1 MRYEKKT
8 RCGKGLGRRFAAL
21 CLIVHCVVFA
31 SFSLGAKTVYVNC
44 QLPDYA
50 EHDGSTSNLAYKT
63 IQEAVDAASSGDTV
77 EVAPGVY
84 RDGVAHADHAWGPAR
99 VHLDKKLYLYAP
111 KGASATIIEGV
122 ISSESASGI
131 GSDAMRC
138 VSVESGAV
146 ESIIEGF
153 TFRNGRAG
161 AANGTVVASGGVAN
175 GGAVFASA
183 SGNDAL
189 KGGPFFVGCVIENC
203 SAPVTA
209 VTFGGVFVRSR
220 FENNEPVAGTY
231 FSRWS
236 TFANCLFTHNYSYA
250 PSGYAYKYGTG
261 IMDQVKVVNCTFANN
276 FIRFYPTQPSYYYN
290 NLYSSTLVE
299 QGGAASGAWL
309 GHFADTDATRVLMG
323 TATGDLRLREG
334 QTAAN
339 VGDAQYLG
347 ADYLALPSGE
357 APWRIDPY
365 IDYYGTAIPQS
376 GTIAAGA
383 SQTTATPVAGAV
395 VLDSDYLSFRAGI
408 PGCKGAYVFPTNY
421 PVNYRVQFTGST
433 NEHRRI
439 VHYSY
444 WLGSTSYRMFPL
456 ADDSAD
462 IIAPPNVDDVLRVV
476 LTRSTVSVKY
486 ADPAADGT
494 VADGSFDRPY
504 TNLQQAVNAAVA
516 GDAINGGVV
525 IAKRGVYDTGCTN
538 FTYQSKTGLVRFL
551 VPPNTN
557 CRITSEDGAEGTVLT
572 GAPDPQTGTFGEKS
586 VGAFANLGV
595 AQLQGFT
602 VTGAYSPNGS
612 DLYSPGRG
620 TIFAYGTTLH
630 VDDCILTNNVGAY
643 AAIGNGRYDRC
654 IIRDNIGGSRVFA
667 EDSVLVSCQIDG
679 NRVTDGNGLV
689 VGGNSK
695 AFGCS
700 LYANEA
706 KAFSL
711 ATTVCVNTLS
721 DSDLFADPAASD
733 FRIPLAVA
741 DLVAGVSP
749 SAADAADWHLY
760 ATSDLRGVPIRF
772 GVDGAFLAGAYT
784 EGVDGVFISAAE
796 SGLSVSGGRLGFNAL
811 SDATEISISAAACAR
826 PVSGL
831 LVGGVTNDFETLEGH
846 VFMVTEAVGNVRIEP
861 VYGTAWYAAP
871 NGRDAALGG
880 YPAEA
885 LTIQGALA
893 KTAESDVKAVLA
905 LPGTYDAG
913 QMIQSGDFT
922 LHSRVV
928 VPPDVTLES
937 AEGRTATVIKGLA
950 AATEDEKYSYAP
962 DGAGLGAD
970 ALRCVYLSANARIRG
985 FTLMDG
991 RTRERLADGKEN
1003 HGHADTC
1010 GGGVYAPNDANCFV
1024 EDCLVTNCIAFRGGG
1039 VYAGSGQIVDSV
1051 LAGNTA
1057 CFCGGASEGASL
1069 YGCLVYGNGAF
1080 YPHRRD
1086 QAGSLR
1092 VRAVDHS
1099 TFFDPCVIGTRAESV
1114 RNSLFYSSFFERESP
1129 AIVTNCV
1136 FLRSGIIA
1144 ANSPYYKDE
1153 TYFAPVADVVTL
1165 ADSDELAYCED
1176 LRPLVGQNV
1185 AIDRD
1190 WVNALNAGEVDALGG
1205 QRVYNGAP
1213 DVGALEADWRS
1224 IYAKDI
1230 RKHRVSVPVA
1240 SADVVAS
1247 ADGAVTLKPDA
1258 RIEMRITS
1266 PGGRSCAYALVVRL
1280 ADDETLPPEV
1290 KHGDETL
1297 VPSISGLVCSYALT
1311 TVSESD
1317 VLTVAHVGE
1326 HGLIEIVGLEGQ
1338 NGFMFI
1344 LR

>member
-1 MRYEKKT
+1 MHHGKT

-50 EHDGSTSNLAYKT
+50 GHDGSAPNLAYKT
-63 IQEAVDAASSGDTV
+63 IQEAVDAAASGDTV
-77 EVAPGVY
+77 EVAPGIY
-84 RDGVAHADHAWGPAR
+84 RDGVARADHAWGPAR
-99 VHLDKKLYLYAP
+99 VHLDKKLYLHAP
-111 KGASATIIEGV
+111 HGASSTIIEGV

-131 GSDAMRC
+131 GSGAIRC
-138 VSVESGAV
+138 VSVESGAE

-153 TFRNGRAG
+153 TLRNGRTG
-161 AANGTVVASGGVAN
+161 AANGMVAGSGAAAN

-183 SGNDAL
+183 SGSDAL
-189 KGGPFFVGCVIENC
+189 KAGPFFVGCVIEKC

-209 VTFGGVFVRSR
+209 VTFGGVFVRCR
-220 FENNEPVAGTY
+220 VENNESLSGQC

-236 TFANCLFTHNYSYA
+236 TFANCLFTHNYSHA
-250 PSGYAYKYGTG
+250 PGGYTYKYGTG
-261 IMDQVKVVNCTFANN
+261 LMDQVKVVNCTFANN

-299 QGGAASGAWL
+299 QGGAAGGAWI
-309 GHFADTDATRVLMG
+309 GHFADMDATRVLMG
-323 TATGDLRLREG
+323 TATGDLRLRAG

-365 IDYYGTAIPQS
+365 IDYYGTQIPQS

-383 SQTTATPVAGAV
+383 AQTTATPVAGAV
-395 VLDSDYLSFRAGI
+395 VLDSDNLSFRAGI

-421 PVNYRVQFTGST
+421 PVNYRVQFTGPT
-433 NEHRRI
+433 NEYRR
-439 VHYSY
+439 VVLYTY
-444 WLGSTSYRMFPL
+444 WFGSTPYRMFPL

-462 IIAPPNVDDVLRVV
+462 IIAPPNADDVLRVV

-486 ADPAADGT
+486 ADPAADGAI
-494 VADGSFDRPY
+494 ADGTFAHPY

-525 IAKRGVYDTGCTN
+525 IAKRGAYDTGYTN

-551 VPPNTN
+551 VPPNTT
-557 CRITSEDGAEGTVLT
+557 CRITSEDGAEDTILT

-654 IIRDNIGGSRVFA
+654 IIRDNVGGLRVFA
-667 EDSVLVSCQIDG
+667 EDCILASCQIDG
-679 NRVTDGNGLV
+679 NSVTDGNGLV

-695 AFGCS
+695 VFGCS

-706 KAFSL
+706 KSFSF
-711 ATTVCVNTLS
+711 ATTARINTLV
-721 DSDLFADPAASD
+721 DSDLFADPASFD

-741 DLVAGVSP
+741 DLAVGVGP
-749 SAADAADWHLY
+749 SATDASDWHLY

-772 GVDGAFLAGAYT
+772 DEDGSFLAGAYT
-784 EGVDGVFISAAE
+784 EGMDGVFISAAE
-796 SGLSVSGGRLGFNAL
+796 GGLSVSGGRLGFNAL
-811 SDATEISISAAACAR
+811 SDTTEISISAAACAR

-846 VFMVTEAVGNVRIEP
+846 VFTVTKAVGNVRIEP
-861 VYGTAWYAAP
+861 VYGTAWQAAP

-885 LTIQGALA
+885 LTIQGALTKA
-893 KTAESDVKAVLA
+893 AASDVKTVRA

-928 VPPDVTLES
+928 VPPGVTLES
-937 AEGRTATVIKGLA
+937 AEGRAATVIKGLA

-962 DGAGLGAD
+962 DGAGLGVD

-991 RTRERLADGKEN
+991 YTRERLADGKEN

-1024 EDCLVTNCIAFRGGG
+1024 EDCLVTNCAAFRGGG
-1039 VYAGSGQIVDSV
+1039 VFAFSGQVVDSV

-1057 CFCGGASEGASL
+1057 CYISAASEGASL
-1069 YGCLVYGNGAF
+1069 YGCLVYGSRCF
-1080 YPHRRD
+1080 YPHRPD
-1086 QAGSLR
+1086 QYG
-1092 VRAVDHS
+1092 S
-1099 TFFDPCVIGTRAESV
+1099 TFVRVADRSTFLDPLAIGTRAESV
-1114 RNSLFYSSFFERESP
+1114 RNSLFYSSFFERESS
-1129 AIVTNCV
+1129 AIITNCV

-1153 TYFAPVADVVTL
+1153 TWFAAATGVVVAD
-1165 ADSDELAYCED
+1165 ADELAYGDD
-1176 LRPLVGQNV
+1176 LRPLIGRNV
-1185 AIDRD
+1185 AIDRGF
-1190 WVNALNAGEVDALGG
+1190 VAATHVSAVDALGG

-1213 DVGALEADWRS
+1213 DVGALEADWRD

-1230 RKHRVSVPVA
+1230 RKRRVSVSAA
-1240 SADVVAS
+1240 SADVVES
-1247 ADGAVTLKPDA
+1247 ADGTVTLKPDA

-1266 PGGRSCAYALVVRL
+1266 PGGRPCAYALVVRL
-1280 ADDETLPPEV
+1280 ADGETVPPEV
-1290 KHGDETL
+1290 RHGDVTL
-1297 VPSISGLVCSYALT
+1297 VPSVSGLMCSYALT

-1317 VLTVAHVGE
+1317 ALTVAHMGG
-1326 HGLIEIVGLEGQ
+1326 HGIVEIVGLEGK
-1338 NGFMFI
+1338 NGFMLI